1 MLRRGSKSA
10 KAPKPANAPKPAK
23 AAKAAAKP
31 KAGVFVQKAKSDV
44 YTVMLGLS
52 LAAIL
57 IAILF
62 MFLEMRR
69 YNMDFKA
76 QSVQRT
82 GPAAVGGLV

>member
-10 KAPKPANAPKPAK
+10 SPKPPKPAK
-23 AAKAAAKP
+23 APKAAKP
-31 KAGVFVQKAKSDV
+31 KTGVFVQKAKSDV

-69 YNMDFKA
+69 YDMDFKA
-76 QSVQRT
+76 QSVQHLRPLA
-82 GPAAVGGLV
+82 GSGLV

>member
-10 KAPKPANAPKPAK
+10 SPKPPKPAK
-23 AAKAAAKP
+23 APKAPKAAKP
-31 KAGVFVQKAKSDV
+31 KTGVFVQKAKSDV

-62 MFLEMRR
+62 MFLEMSR
-69 YNMDFKA
+69 YDMDFKA
-76 QSVQRT
+76 QSVQHVRPT
-82 GPAAVGGLV
+82 AGARLV